1 MAMKD
6 VTVRQLRFLTEVAR
20 SGSLAGAAERLHLT
34 APAIAQQVR
43 LLERSIG
50 LPLIER
56 GPGGQHPTEAGR
68 VLIEAANRIEAELST
83 CAEEL
88 QALRSASAGHVT
100 LGAVSTAKYFA
111 PFVLAA
117 FQKAHPG
124 IRIAL
129 RIGNRD
135 EVLSWLENF
144 DVELAVMGRP
154 PVDSDMQTEAFGKH
168 PYVIIAAPDHPI
180 VARQADTAAPLP
192 LTEVLAENVLAREHG
207 SGTRLHLDSLFA
219 KAGQEPNI
227 SMELSSNE
235 TIKQAVM
242 AGMGVALI
250 SGHTVAG
257 ELNDGRLAVVDV
269 EGLPICR
276 NWLVVRMTRRVFSPA
291 SRELW
296 RFVVAE
302 ANGQLPSL
310 GGLAPG
316 VQPTDA

>member
-1 MAMKD
+1 MTMKD
-6 VTVRQLRFLTEVAR
+6 VTRRQLRFLTEVVR
-20 SGSLAGAAERLHLT
+20 SGSLAGAAEQLHLT

-68 VLIEAANRIEAELST
+68 LLMEASIRIEAELAL

-88 QALRSASAGHVT
+88 ETLRSAGTGHVT

-117 FQKAHPG
+117 FQRAHPG

-144 DVELAVMGRP
+144 EVDLVVMGRP

-168 PYVIIAAPDHPI
+168 PYVIIAAPDHPL
-180 VARQADTAAPLP
+180 VLRQAKTGKKLSLA
-192 LTEVLAENVLAREHG
+192 EVLDDTVMAREHG

-219 KAGQEPNI
+219 AAGKEPSI
-227 SMELSSNE
+227 GMELSSNE

-250 SGHTVAG
+250 SGHTIAG
-257 ELNDGRLAVVDV
+257 EVRDGRLAVLDV
-269 EGLPICR
+269 VGLPICR
-276 NWLVVRMTRRVFSPA
+276 NWLVVRMTRRVFSAA

-296 RFVVAE
+296 QFVVAE
-302 ANGQLPSL
+302 ANSQLPSL
-310 GGLAPG
+310 GLTESA
-316 VQPTDA
+316 DA